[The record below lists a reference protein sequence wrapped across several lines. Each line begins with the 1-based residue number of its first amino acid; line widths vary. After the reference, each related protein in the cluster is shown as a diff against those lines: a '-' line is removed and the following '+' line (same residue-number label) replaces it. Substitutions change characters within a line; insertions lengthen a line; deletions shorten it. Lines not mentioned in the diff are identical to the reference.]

1 MSKTLGLVHL
11 ASGDLFRQVR
21 ESDTELGR
29 LVKDYYDKG
38 ALVPD
43 DVTIRMILERLNEPD
58 CAKGCLL
65 DGFPRTIEQAKALD
79 AALNERNQNVDEAI
93 SIDVSEEEL
102 VRRLGGRWLCRN
114 CSTPYHSVSAPPK
127 QEGVCDEC
135 GGPLYQRPDDSPET
149 AEKRLAVYFEQTH
162 PLLDYYDCQRK
173 LESVNGEKT
182 VEEVREDIL
191 HLLEVAGR
199 S

>member
-114 CSTPYHSVSAPPK
+114 CSTPYHSVSALPK

-135 GGPLYQRPDDSPET
+135 GGRCTSGRTIVPRRPRSGLP
-149 AEKRLAVYFEQTH
+149 F
-162 PLLDYYDCQRK
+162 
-173 LESVNGEKT
+173 
-182 VEEVREDIL
+182 IL
-191 HLLEVAGR
+191 NRPIRCWITTMVSG

>member
-65 DGFPRTIEQAKALD
+65 DGFPRTIDQAKALD

-93 SIDVSEEEL
+93 SIGVSEEEL
-102 VRRLGGRWLCRN
+102 VRRLSGRWLCRN
-114 CSTPYHSVSAPPK
+114 CSTPYHVVSAPPK

-135 GGPLYQRPDDSPET
+135 GGLLYQRPDDGPET

-162 PLLDYYDCQRK
+162 PLLDYYDGQRK